1 MIIKYDTIDE
11 SIVEWSHDGKEHMRA
26 DIDELI
32 EAYEEK
38 KDAENREYEQQMQEE
53 RSEMG
58 VRK

>member
-1 MIIKYDTIDE
+1 MIINYNTIDK
-11 SIVEWSHDGKEHMRA
+11 SIVEWSHDGKEYMRA